1 MMSPFSRLRRY
12 RQNATIR
19 SLVQDCTLSPQDFI
33 LPVFIQAQEGRTD
46 ILQMPYAQRLGPK
59 ALLEHIEKCGEQGIL
74 AIALFPLIEEDKKT
88 LCAKEAWNSE
98 GLVPSTIAL
107 LKTKFPQL
115 CIIADIA
122 LDPFHLAGQDGICSE
137 TGFVLNDL
145 TLEVLCKQALCYAR
159 AGADILAPSDM
170 MDGRVIRIRESLESH
185 GLIHTLILSYC
196 TKFASHL
203 YGPFR
208 HAVDS
213 SRFLGQSDKK
223 TYQMDYRCAF
233 QIPKEAAADTN
244 EGADFL
250 MVKPALHYLD
260 VIQTLSKNS
269 WSLPVWAYHVSGEC
283 SMLWYGSQQDLFT
296 FESILLE
303 TLWAIRRAG
312 ASKILTYFA
321 YEACLALK

>member
-1 MMSPFSRLRRY
+1 MPVSFSRLRRY

-19 SLVQDCTLSPQDFI
+19 ALVQDSFLSPQDFI

-59 ALLEHIEKCGEQGIL
+59 ALLRHIEKCCEQGIL

-88 LCAKEAWNSE
+88 LCAKEAWNPE
-98 GLVPSTIAL
+98 GLIPTAIQI
-107 LKTKFPQL
+107 LKTKFPEL

-137 TGFVLNDL
+137 TGTVLNDP
-145 TLEVLCKQALCYAR
+145 TLDALCKQALCYAQ

-170 MDGRVIRIRESLESH
+170 MDGRVLRIRDALESE
-185 GLIHTLILSYC
+185 GLIQTLILSYC
-196 TKFASHL
+196 IKFASHL

-213 SRFLGQSDKK
+213 SRFLCKADKK

-233 QIPKEAAADTN
+233 QIFKEAAADAN

-250 MVKPALHYLD
+250 MVKPGLHYLD
-260 VIQTLSKNS
+260 AIQTLSKNAS
-269 WSLPVWAYHVSGEC
+269 SLPVWAYHVSGEC
-283 SMLWYGSQQDLFT
+283 SMLWYGAQQGLFD
-296 FESILLE
+296 FEPMLLE

-321 YEACLALK
+321 YEACLALS